1 MEIKNNNLENPAR
14 LHTVTPAKGYK
25 KFRVAVLMGGK
36 SIEREVS
43 FNSGRTVCDHLDTA
57 RYEVIPIFQDADGA
71 LYLLPW
77 HFLHR
82 GKITD
87 FAHRLP
93 SEARR
98 IAWDNLKELADFV
111 YIAVHGRY
119 AEDGTL
125 QGFLEILGIPYLGS
139 KVLTSALCMD
149 KIAQKTV
156 MRKHGFDVAKDIT
169 LAPHEICSWNAD
181 EILQRMHE
189 ADFDFPCIVKP
200 SLEGS
205 SLGIS
210 VAFTQE
216 ELRAAAEHACFVT
229 PGKEQAVLVEEKLE
243 GMEFSCIVIEDYKTN
258 TLLPLPPTEIV
269 PENGTHF
276 FDYEQKYMPGR
287 ATKFTP
293 PRAPER
299 IIKAIQETCSKLT
312 TALEIK
318 TISRLDG
325 FVTRD
330 ERIVIVDPNTLSGM
344 GPASFL
350 FREAAE
356 INMGHTELIN
366 HLIETELHH
375 YGLLDAIEKSYA
387 KAETSMQKKLRVA
400 VLMGGA
406 SHEKEISLE
415 SGRNICYKLSPHTYE
430 IIPIFLTDK
439 MELYPIDQSILVR
452 NSTKEIQSIL
462 DESKKIM
469 WDSIPSICD
478 FVFIGLHGGHGENG
492 GVQGTLE
499 MLGLPYNGSGVLASA
514 LCMNKYKTNE
524 FLASLGFQV
533 PQHLLI
539 ARADWQQC
547 QEKVMANIVA
557 TLPMPVVIKP
567 HDDGCSVMVQKASM
581 REEIIS
587 CVNTLFAD
595 GKEFAFIEECI
606 SGMEL
611 TVGVFGNEHPRA
623 LPPSQAVANHG
634 ILSIAEKFL
643 PGAGE
648 NQTPAPLPDCTLQ
661 LVQNTMVQVYNALNC
676 KGYAR
681 IDCFYQPATTSPTG
695 AERIVILEI
704 NTLPGMTPAT
714 VIFHQA
720 AEIGMRP
727 MEFID
732 EIVKLGIELH
742 GHKEFTATRDAVPA
756 HPEAPTHQ
764 SFIET
769 N

>member
-1 MEIKNNNLENPAR
+1 MAIIQ
-14 LHTVTPAKGYK
+14 

-57 RYEVIPIFQDADGA
+57 RYTVIPIFQDADGK

-98 IAWDNLKELADFV
+98 IPWDELKELVDFV

-125 QGFLEILGIPYLGS
+125 QGFLEVLGIPYLGS
-139 KVLTSALCMD
+139 KVYASALCMD
-149 KIAQKTV
+149 KIAQKIV
-156 MRKHGFDVAKDIT
+156 MKKHGFHVAQDIT
-169 LAPHEICSWNAD
+169 FTPHEVANWNSTNVIA
-181 EILQRMHE
+181 RMSQSGVE
-189 ADFDFPCIVKP
+189 FPCIIKP
-200 SLEGS
+200 ALEGS

-210 VAFTQE
+210 VSFTIE
-216 ELRAAAEHACFVT
+216 ELRTAVEHACYVT
-229 PGKEQAVLVEEKLE
+229 PGIKQAVLVEEKLE
-243 GMEFSCIVIEDYKTN
+243 GMEFSCITIEDYKTN

-293 PRAPER
+293 PRAPEH
-299 IIKAIQETCSKLT
+299 IVKLIQDTCAQLT
-312 TALEIK
+312 AALEIK
-318 TISRLDG
+318 TISRIDG

-330 ERIVIVDPNTLSGM
+330 GRVVIVDPNTLSGM

-375 YGLLDAIEKSYA
+375 YGLLSALEA
-387 KAETSMQKKLRVA
+387 AESKKEITMHQKLRVA
-400 VLMGGA
+400 VLLGGA

-415 SGRNICYKLSPHTYE
+415 TGRNICYKLSPHTYD
-430 IIPIFLTDK
+430 IIPVFVSSA
-439 MELYPIDQSILVR
+439 MELYRIDQATLVR
-452 NSTKEIQSIL
+452 NSTKEIESML
-462 DESKKIM
+462 DASKKIR
-469 WDSIPSICD
+469 WDALPSISD

-492 GVQGTLE
+492 SVQGTLE
-499 MLGLPYNGSGVLASA
+499 MLGMPYNGSGVLASS
-514 LCMNKYKTNE
+514 LCMNKYKANE
-524 FLASLGFQV
+524 FLASLGFDV

-539 ARADWQQC
+539 ARTDWEHNQQQTLERIC
-547 QEKVMANIVA
+547 T
-557 TLPMPVVIKP
+557 TLPLPVIIKP
-567 HDDGCSVMVQKASM
+567 HDDGCSVMVQKAST
-581 REEIIS
+581 REEIIA
-587 CVNTLFAD
+587 CVDTILAD

-606 SGMEL
+606 AGMEL

-623 LPPSQAVANHG
+623 LPPSQAVATHG

-648 NQTPAPLPDCTLQ
+648 NQTPAPLPNETLALIQ
-661 LVQNTMVQVYNALNC
+661 DTIARTYNALQC

-681 IDCFYQPATTSPTG
+681 IDCFYQTATQSPTG
-695 AERIVILEI
+695 KERVIVLEI

-720 AEIGMRP
+720 AEIGIRP

-732 EIVKLGIELH
+732 EIVKLGMELH
-742 GHKEFTATRDAVPA
+742 GKKVVEASIPHTTPA
-756 HPEAPTHQ
+756 SHMKDK
-764 SFIET
+764 SL
-769 N
+769 